1 MEKIFLRTINSG
13 SFGHILEDD
22 KQNIYKLTL
31 LGDHDYIHRNNI
43 IEACIFN
50 KQSFPS
56 KLKNIPEQNVFLY
69 IMHQFYSFYDVDN
82 ECKKML
88 TLYKCDENSY
98 LFIIKMK
105 KYSMSL
111 GKFVYNNSFIE
122 NKLYFDKIAKQI
134 LIGLYNLHV
143 NNFIHGDLKSANIMI
158 NRNIDGP
165 FKAFSGEDVF
175 LIDFGGIKT
184 IDTVFYT
191 KSCTLTYRSIEE
203 LGFELNYKNNI
214 KQKNY
219 YFKPSFKNDIWS
231 LGIIFSEILLKN
243 NFMQRYYTKKEK
255 LYRKNNIKNDDF
267 EEYIEKSIYEK
278 FSNKNINILHYANKY
293 MVYNIDSK
301 YINVINKMLSIDSK
315 NGYNN
320 INEIYYDLFNKN
332 IEDDHKNINI
342 IKNINMINNDDNM
355 INNDDNMIKN
365 DDNMINNKI
374 NYDYSINISEDNLKK
389 LLEIRNENYNWIL
402 NFFINDDILILLPL
416 MINIADRF
424 FIFILENNYKE
435 KLPKIEHINKLLL
448 IGCLI
453 LSMVVKYV
461 DIAKIKEFYTFFNIN
476 INYQNFKTYL
486 QYAIVLIIN
495 KLNFDIYRPYHDD
508 KLTEEIMSNDDLYL
522 QYKHKLHKKISLLIL
537 SNKLNLTP
545 NDYFE

>member
-1 MEKIFLRTINSG
+1 MDKIFLKTINNG

-50 KQSFPS
+50 KQSFPT

-69 IMHQFYSFYDVDN
+69 IMHQFYSFYDVDY

-134 LIGLYNLHV
+134 LIGLYNLHI

-158 NRNIDGP
+158 NRNLDI
-165 FKAFSGEDVF
+165 F

-255 LYRKNNIKNDDF
+255 LYRKNNIKNDDL

-278 FSNKNINILHYANKY
+278 YSNKNINILHYANKY
-293 MVYNIDSK
+293 MVYNIDNK
-301 YINVINKMLSIDSK
+301 YITVINKMLSMDSK
-315 NGYNN
+315 NSYNN

-332 IEDDHKNINI
+332 IEDDYENINI
-342 IKNINMINNDDNM
+342 IKNDDENINIIKNDDEN
-355 INNDDNMIKN
+355 IIKNIIKN
-365 DDNMINNKI
+365 DDNKINYKI
-374 NYDYSINISEDNLKK
+374 NYDYNINISEDNLKK

-402 NFFINDDILILLPL
+402 NFFINDDVLILLPL

-424 FIFILENNYKE
+424 FTFILENNYKE

-461 DIAKIKEFYTFFNIN
+461 DIAKIKDFYTFFNIN
-476 INYQNFKTYL
+476 INYPNFKTYI
-486 QYAIVLIIN
+486 QYAVVLILN

-508 KLTEEIMSNDDLYL
+508 KLTKEIKNNDDMYL
-522 QYKHKLHKKISLLIL
+522 KYKHTLHKKISLLIH
-537 SNKLNLTP
+537 SEKINLIP
-545 NDYFE
+545 KDYYE